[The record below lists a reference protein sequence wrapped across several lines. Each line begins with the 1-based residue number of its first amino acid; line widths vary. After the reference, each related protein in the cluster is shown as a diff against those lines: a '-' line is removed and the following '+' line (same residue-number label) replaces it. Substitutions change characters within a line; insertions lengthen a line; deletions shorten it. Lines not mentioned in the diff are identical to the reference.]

1 MRRRA
6 EPRSKRA
13 RRVVLEGEA
22 LGAGKHDLVLAV
34 PGYDGALAVTI
45 AVGARRGP
53 RAFLIGGLVP
63 GDALGLAVA
72 RGVLEAIDPAEL
84 SGSLVALGRAAPAAE
99 SMEQAFPGE
108 PAGGTAQRVAHFVLT
123 RLLAPA
129 SFAVEVH
136 AGPADWN
143 TWPHVRADLAD
154 GRARRLARAFG
165 AEVIVDGAGP
175 KGSLRRTATRAGVP
189 TLVYEGGGLGTLASA
204 AGIAGVLSL
213 LRGRKMLPGAPAR
226 PAQRATIGEITRVT
240 SARAAWLVPT
250 RQPGAILQAGEPI
263 ADAYDEAGRLR
274 GAIVSP
280 ARGLLLA
287 VPTALHRTRAV
298 ARIGKIKSMV
308 RAPRPAA
315 RGGTIGWSEWVA
327 LPDLGVPRLHAKI
340 DTGARTSALHVAAM
354 KQIGERGGKP
364 VLELTLPIGRRVDRG
379 PFVTAKV
386 RVRRY
391 VVVRDS
397 GGHAE
402 RRPVI
407 ETTLV
412 LGGAARRVRVTLT
425 DRGDMLFPMLVGR
438 TSLGEGVIVDPNR
451 RHLAGEP
458 ER

>member
-1 MRRRA
+1 
-6 EPRSKRA
+6 
-13 RRVVLEGEA
+13 VVLEGEA
-22 LGAGKHDLVLAV
+22 LGPGKHDLLLAV
-34 PGYDGALAVTI
+34 PGVDSGPAAALAVTI

-53 RAFLIGGLVP
+53 RAFLIGGLSP

-84 SGSLVALGRAAPAAE
+84 SGSVVALGRAAPAGDDLDH
-99 SMEQAFPGE
+99 AFPGE
-108 PAGGTAQRVAHFVLT
+108 ATGGALDRVAHFILS
-123 RLLAPA
+123 RLLAQA
-129 SFAVEVH
+129 SFAVEIRS
-136 AGPADWN
+136 GPQGWN
-143 TWPHVRADLAD
+143 TRPHVRADLED

-165 AEVIVDGAGP
+165 AEIVVGGAGG
-175 KGSLRRTATRAGVP
+175 KGSLRRVATRAGVP
-189 TLVYEGGGLGTLASA
+189 TLVYEGGELGTLAPA

-213 LRGRKMLPGAPAR
+213 LRGRKMLPGVPVR
-226 PAQRATIGEITRVT
+226 PAQRATVGEITRVT

-250 RQPGAILQAGEPI
+250 RQPGSIVEAGEPI

-280 ARGLLLA
+280 ARGVLLA
-287 VPTALHRTRAV
+287 VPTTLHRTRVV
-298 ARIGKIKSMV
+298 ARIGKITSLA
-308 RAPRPAA
+308 RAPRRKE

-327 LPDLGVPRLHAKI
+327 LPDLGVKRLHAKI

-354 KQIGERGGKP
+354 QQVGERGGKP
-364 VLELTLPIGRRVDRG
+364 VLELTLPVGRRVDRG
-379 PFVTAKV
+379 PFVTARV

-391 VVVRDS
+391 LVVRDS

-412 LGGAARRVRVTLT
+412 LGGVARRVRVTLT

-438 TSLGEGVIVDPNR
+438 TALGDGVIVDPNR

-458 ER
+458 DRG